1 MPRRWI
7 PITLMSLAGVG
18 LLAALVSI
26 SVGEQGAQ
34 EIQIRETEQ
43 VQELIAGIPQLGNRL
58 GDSDAEVTINLF
70 IDVQC
75 PSCAAYA
82 QQVVD
87 PVIADYVR
95 TGQAQILLRHRPV
108 GVKAATVGA
117 FGTLAAA
124 EQDRGW
130 QYAEIFM
137 RNLKEVP
144 ERGVNDEF
152 LDQVAAF
159 TPKLDTAL
167 WEQDLQREDVQAKA
181 EQDDELAAEL
191 GIPGDTALV
200 IEGAAGSETLERSP
214 SLQDVV
220 AAIGRVR

>member
-1 MPRRWI
+1 MPREVISFPEILRAE
-7 PITLMSLAGVG
+7 AGYF
-18 LLAALVSI
+18 
-26 SVGEQGAQ
+26 
-34 EIQIRETEQ
+34 T
-43 VQELIAGIPQLGNRL
+43 GICR
-58 GDSDAEVTINLF
+58 
-70 IDVQC
+70 
-75 PSCAAYA
+75 
-82 QQVVD
+82 
-87 PVIADYVR
+87 
-95 TGQAQILLRHRPV
+95 RHHH
-108 GVKAATVGA
+108 
-117 FGTLAAA
+117 L
-124 EQDRGW
+124 DGW
-130 QYAEIFM
+130 QPAGATLSPGLRAANELSRAEERFDW
-137 RNLKEVP
+137 LKMGGRRTDTP
-144 ERGVNDEF
+144 AYIDEF